1 MLGKKTAR
9 SSRFIKMQKPL
20 MYDVKCRNK
29 VVLPAG
35 TEGVYIKFRGSW
47 LTYTNP
53 ETGKT
58 EHMNVYMHKG
68 KCYHG
73 W

>member
-1 MLGKKTAR
+1 MKT
-9 SSRFIKMQKPL
+9 SKFIKMQKPL
-20 MYDVKCRNK
+20 KYDVKCGNK

-35 TEGVYIKFRGSW
+35 TEDVYIKFRGSR
-47 LTYTNP
+47 LTYVCP
-53 ETGKT
+53 QTGKT
-58 EHMNVYMHKG
+58 ERMNVYLHHG